1 MDDMDT
7 HLLRLLQHNADTSH
21 AELGRQVGLSATGV
35 HKRLRRLRED
45 GVIKR
50 TAIVLD
56 RAKLGLDLMCFLK
69 VNFKNNLASPNLD
82 ELHGA
87 VSALPEVLECY
98 TLTGTNDAIVK
109 VAVRDHVA
117 LREFLQRFSEAQSII
132 ERVETCIVL
141 EEIREGND
149 YAVPKPQ

>member
-1 MDDMDT
+1 MDDIDT
-7 HLLRLLQHNADTSH
+7 QLLSLLQRNADTSH

-35 HKRLRRLRED
+35 HKRLRRLRES

-50 TAIVLD
+50 TTVVLD

-82 ELHGA
+82 ELHEALGT
-87 VSALPEVLECY
+87 LPEVLECY

-117 LREFLQRFSEAQSII
+117 LREFLRRFSEAQGII
-132 ERVETCIVL
+132 DRVETCIVL
-141 EEIREGND
+141 EELLDGND
-149 YAVPKPQ
+149 YAVRADE

>member
-1 MDDMDT
+1 MDDTDT